1 MRLQRFLSQAGVTSR
16 RKAEELIVSG
26 RVSVNGVRVDRLGTS
41 VAEADVVML
50 DGSRVA
56 IAPERIYLAL
66 HKPPNVV
73 TTLHDPQGR
82 HTIADLLPANSSRV
96 VPVGRLDYDTSGLLL
111 LTNDGDLAHRL
122 MHPRFG
128 VEKTYRAIVAGRF
141 LSSAAQSLQRG
152 VELDDGLT
160 APAKVRIISAKANRS
175 TIDISIHEGRKRQ
188 IRRMFEAVGHRVLT
202 LERRKFGTITLGRL
216 ELGRMRPLG
225 SEEIAA
231 LRACVTKTGRPW
243 NNLPRFRKNIG
254 SSAASPGAN
263 ERLSNSMAT
272 TSHSGA
278 KRSSSAPAP
287 AASSRKRRLT
297 RRRKPS

>member
-1 MRLQRFLSQAGVTSR
+1 MRLQRFLSLAGITSR

-26 RVSVNGVRVDRLGTS
+26 RVSINGTRADRLGTT
-41 VAEADVVML
+41 VAEADVVTL
-50 DGSRVA
+50 DEKPVA
-56 IAPERIYLAL
+56 IAAERIYLAL
-66 HKPPNVV
+66 NKPPNVV

-82 HTIADLLPANSSRV
+82 RTIVDLLPANSARV

-141 LSSAAQSLQRG
+141 LSSAAQRLQQG
-152 VELDDGLT
+152 MELDEGPA
-160 APAKVRIISAKANRS
+160 APAKVRIVSAKANHS
-175 TIDISIHEGRKRQ
+175 TVDVSIREGRKRQ
-188 IRRMFEAVGHRVLT
+188 VRRMFEAVGYRVLT
-202 LERRKFGTITLGRL
+202 LERRKFGAIALGRL
-216 ELGRMRPLG
+216 DLGATRPLTPQ
-225 SEEIAA
+225 EIAA

-243 NNLPRFRKNIG
+243 NNLPRFRKNTG

-263 ERLSNSMAT
+263 DRLFSSMAT
-272 TSHSGA
+272 MSRSGA
-278 KRSSSAPAP
+278 RRSSSAPAP